1 MIDDGGPP
9 HEAASC
15 DGDHRCCRCVWMKYH
30 ARSRLDGN
38 TLARGFTCSVSSTVG
53 GYWMRR
59 CTWSTLPLHCM
70 RAAEGAAHCRED
82 VSQSIQIRSDRV
94 LSLPRSPHAAP
105 GCDVG
110 PDVRCVRAVFSD
122 ALHALQDAH
131 TAGEKVS
138 DTEVQRRVSSSPRL
152 PRRGSGWA
160 GSPRSCCAGIE
171 RRSACRCATVGI
183 PAVYGREDVNVGHFT
198 SACRRSDPWPSTTGL
213 SSAVRTVPGYSTGA
227 SGSSRPPGHG
237 RSSSHPK
244 RPC

>member
-1 MIDDGGPP
+1 M
-9 HEAASC
+9 ASC
-15 DGDHRCCRCVWMKYH
+15 DGENWCCRCLWMKYR

-38 TLARGFTCSVSSTVG
+38 TLAWVHLLREFRGGRVLDEEVNVVN
-53 GYWMRR
+53 
-59 CTWSTLPLHCM
+59 LALHCM
-70 RAAEGAAHCRED
+70 RAAEGAAHRCED
-82 VSQSIQIRSDRV
+82 VSQSIQIRSDRAR
-94 LSLPRSPHAAP
+94 SLPRSPHAAP
-105 GCDVG
+105 SCDVG
-110 PDVRCVRAVFSD
+110 PDVRCVRAVFND

-138 DTEVQRRVSSSPRL
+138 DTEVQRRVSSSPRP

-198 SACRRSDPWPSTTGL
+198 SVCRRSDPWPSTTGL

>member
-9 HEAASC
+9 HEAARC
-15 DGDHRCCRCVWMKYH
+15 DGDHRCGRCVWMKYR

-38 TLARGFTCSVSSTVG
+38 TLAWVHLLRELHG
-53 GYWMRR
+53 GRYWTRR
-59 CTWSTLPLHCM
+59 CTWSSLPLHYM
-70 RAAEGAAHCRED
+70 RAAEGAVHCRED
-82 VSQSIQIRSDRV
+82 VSQSIQIRSDRAR
-94 LSLPRSPHAAP
+94 SLPRSPHAGP

-110 PDVRCVRAVFSD
+110 PDVRCVRAGFND

-138 DTEVQRRVSSSPRL
+138 DTEVQRRVSPSPRP
-152 PRRGSGWA
+152 PRRGSGCA
-160 GSPRSCCAGIE
+160 GSPRSCCASIE
-171 RRSACRCATVGI
+171 RRSACRCATAGI
-183 PAVYGREDVNVGHFT
+183 PAVCGREDVNVGHFT
-198 SACRRSDPWPSTTGL
+198 SVCRRSDPWPSTTGL

-237 RSSSHPK
+237 RSLSHPK